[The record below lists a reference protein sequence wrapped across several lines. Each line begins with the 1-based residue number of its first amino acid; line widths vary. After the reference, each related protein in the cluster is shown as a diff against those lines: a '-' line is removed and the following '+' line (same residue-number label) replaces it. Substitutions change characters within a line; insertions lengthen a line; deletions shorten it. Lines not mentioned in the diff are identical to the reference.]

1 MPDKRTLFEKIIS
14 REIPAEIIFENER
27 IIAFNDISPQAP
39 IHILIVPKKV
49 IISLN
54 FLTEEDTILVGEMF
68 LVAKNIAK
76 SHGIIDSGYRTIFN
90 TNEDGGQTVYH
101 LHLHLLGGRALTW
114 PPG

>member
-1 MPDKRTLFEKIIS
+1 MPEDKTLFEKIIT
-14 REIPAEIIFENER
+14 REIPAKIVFENER

-54 FLTEEDTILVGEMF
+54 YLTEVDKKLIGEMF
-68 LVAKNIAK
+68 LVAKNLAK
-76 SHGIIDSGYRTIFN
+76 SFGIIDSGYRTIFN